1 MITVLLNLETVERK
15 GKREKMDYLEN
26 EKTFLNEI
34 KSFFQREKSF
44 FFFEGLSLVEKIKN
58 SEHKL

>member
-44 FFFEGLSLVEKIKN
+44 FFLKGY
-58 SEHKL
+58 H